1 MEEKKEKFNKVE
13 YDNRYIKENKDRI
26 NFVMPKGRKNDIKAY
41 AQSAGISATEWIN
54 QAILEK
60 MQFSPAIFS
69 VDISQRILCMK
80 LRLNVSQEIALSH
93 RMSMAL
99 WWNTMR
105 GIITE
110 RL

>member
-26 NFVMPKGRKNDIKAY
+26 NFVMPQGRKNDIKAY

-60 MQFSPAIFS
+60 MQRQDEAFVEPVTRESFS
-69 VDISQRILCMK
+69 
-80 LRLNVSQEIALSH
+80 E
-93 RMSMAL
+93 
-99 WWNTMR
+99 
-105 GIITE
+105 
-110 RL
+110 